1 MTYSTIEWI
10 GILLLYLLSIQWG
23 SSFVIF
29 LFESAMIRYYYILGT
44 YEKPSNLYQKTVNF
58 CMYAMMGA
66 GFYIYLRLRKYN
78 WFVRKFFFLIALI
91 IQGIASIIIYKIIY
105 GTVKA
110 IFL

>member
-10 GILLLYLLSIQWG
+10 GILSCFFSVQFASSLSLFLL
-23 SSFVIF
+23 
-29 LFESAMIRYYYILGT
+29 ERAMISYYYIFGT
-44 YEKPSNLYQKTVNF
+44 YEKPSNLCEKTVNF

-105 GTVKA
+105 GIIKA

>member
-1 MTYSTIEWI
+1 MTYSIIEWI
-10 GILLLYLLSIQWG
+10 QILLTAFLSAQFA
-23 SSFVIF
+23 SSFLIF
-29 LFESAMIRYYYILGT
+29 LLESTMISYYYILGT
-44 YEKPSNLYQKTVNF
+44 YEKPSNLYEKTVNF

-91 IQGIASIIIYKIIY
+91 IQGITSIIIYKIIY